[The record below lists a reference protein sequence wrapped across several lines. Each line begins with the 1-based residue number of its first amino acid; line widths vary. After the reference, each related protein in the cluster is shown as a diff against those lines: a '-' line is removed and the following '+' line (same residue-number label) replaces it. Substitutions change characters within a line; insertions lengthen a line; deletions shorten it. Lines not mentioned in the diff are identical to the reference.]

1 MFMKS
6 PEFQPA
12 GGMTRHPTT
21 VSDHSELNRKARFHE
36 TSLGREWN
44 TFGRTRRVLA
54 KSAIY
59 GSMAMLPFGVYLKY
73 DVLPEYE
80 RLANTHPEVIDIY
93 QAADPSDTM
102 TDIYGIMGLGNI
114 SAEETMTTLHA
125 YADVGD
131 VHAIKLDN
139 QGIDIHVISD
149 VIMQNLEE
157 EEAHAKASH
166 TEQGASDALSARSS
180 DDDIQKIGLVGGSMG
195 GDIVPQV
202 GIDLQDR
209 YDMDIQFVVLD
220 CSPLNLESVH
230 PEHRDKGL
238 QLMKYMPAAHIIGAD
253 VARSVRF
260 PVEMIARKE
269 RYMNG
274 VIPLPGTINTSALR
288 AAAAEVYT
296 DKILKDVANG
306 RFINVQFGQINSD
319 EALESL
325 VSLSEPSEDGQ
336 LPAIIYM
343 RPNDPLRDTVVDV
356 SLSQK
361 LVTSTTSVENAN
373 LLIVKM
379 DDTGHANPNQSPD
392 QYNAAIHDK
401 IIPFLERQESRTR
414 TETLAYLAIEQ
425 AGPHLAILEPR

>member
-6 PEFQPA
+6 PEFHPA

-21 VSDHSELNRKARFHE
+21 VSDYSEANRKERFHE
-36 TSLGREWN
+36 TSLGQEWH

-59 GSMAMLPFGVYLKY
+59 GSMATLPFGVYLKY

-80 RLANTHPEVIDIY
+80 RLANTHPEVIDVY
-93 QAADPSDTM
+93 QAANPSDAM

-149 VIMQNLEE
+149 VIMQDLEE
-157 EEAHAKASH
+157 EEAHDAPRHSEEASNL
-166 TEQGASDALSARSS
+166 LSARTS
-180 DDDIQKIGLVGGSMG
+180 DDDIQKIGFVGGSMG
-195 GDIVPQV
+195 GDIVPRV
-202 GIDLQDR
+202 AIDLQDR
-209 YDMDIQFVVLD
+209 YDMEIRFVVLD
-220 CSPLNLESVH
+220 CSPLNLESVR

-238 QLMKYMPAAHIIGAD
+238 QLMKYMPAAHILGAD

-274 VIPLPGTINTSALR
+274 VIPLPGMINESALR
-288 AAAAEVYT
+288 AAAVEVYM

-319 EALESL
+319 EARESL

-343 RPNDPLRDTVVDV
+343 RPDDPSRDTVVDV

-379 DDTGHANPNQSPD
+379 SDTGHANPNQSPGP
-392 QYNAAIHDK
+392 YNAAIYDK